1 MEEVESYGSIVV
13 ASGKSVESEQTCTTS
28 VIPTERAEPGMD
40 PGPIIL
46 NRMSRAGH
54 MAAPAGHLVE

>member
-1 MEEVESYGSIVV
+1 MEAIESYGSIVV
-13 ASGKSVESEQTCTTS
+13 ASDKSVESEQTCSIS
-28 VIPTERAEPGMD
+28 VIPAQRAEPGMD
-40 PGPIIL
+40 PDPIIL